1 MSTIEYLEE
10 ERKKIWATIN
20 ELSQQIIQLNI
31 EIQKRTPEYEKEAKN
46 ASKMTS
52 EYKNRAHNAL
62 IEIEKNKGQ
71 LEELLQNSEKILSA
85 SNSIEAADALLSRAG
100 ELSEQINIKREEL
113 EKRINTLIAQDKQL
127 SSLQEN
133 CKKILSNATSTDNR
147 INSLLESAAERKE
160 DIENIYDE
168 IAGYDTKEGKH
179 IEGLQEKLQTAFTKI
194 EKDNKDLK
202 KDFENTKEN
211 LLQWKTDFIK
221 EQSGKFVSLLN
232 KIKDLLPGATSAGLS
247 SSYASKKTEEINER
261 NKAQKYFGSVIF
273 LMSFLGI
280 IPVIINVQLYLS
292 GKGIEYILIHIPQI
306 TMTILPI
313 YIPLIWAAIHF
324 NKCINLSKK
333 LIEEYAY
340 KEALNRTYE
349 GLAEQIKDLKDKD
362 NELRREHLKII
373 LKASGENPG
382 NFITGYDKCDNPLID
397 ILSKPE
403 KLSKFLK
410 ENPTITNL
418 LEQIIKTANIKNE
431 EKNETESK

>member
-179 IEGLQEKLQTAFTKI
+179 IEGLKEKLQTAFTKI

-202 KDFENTKEN
+202 EDFENTKEN

-232 KIKDLLPGATSAGLS
+232 KIKDLLPGAMSAGLS
-247 SSYASKKTEEINER
+247 SSYSNKKIEEINER
-261 NKAQKYFGSVIF
+261 NKAQKHFGLVIF
-273 LMSFLGI
+273 LMSLLGV
-280 IPVIINVQLYLS
+280 IPVVINIKLYLS
-292 GKGIEYILIHIPQI
+292 GKGIEYILAHIPQI

-382 NFITGYDKCDNPLID
+382 KFITGYDKCDNPLID
-397 ILSKPE
+397 VLSKPE
-403 KLSKFLK
+403 KLSKFLQ

-418 LEQIIKTANIKNE
+418 LEQILKTAKVKNE

>member
-31 EIQKRTPEYEKEAKN
+31 EIQKTTPEYEKEAKN

-113 EKRINTLIAQDKQL
+113 EIRINTLIAQDKQL

-280 IPVIINVQLYLS
+280 IPVVINIKLYLS
-292 GKGIEYILIHIPQI
+292 GKGIEYILAHIPQI